1 MLVNKEQP
9 VIAGESL
16 QSQAKQG
23 QGDQKICKQK
33 KEKARIRFGTFC
45 YKIEEAILSQLLFNL
60 HFPSVCKNSSLFP
73 LSTICDHYQGQRHN
87 LKIFVCADV
96 ISPTVSSIVA
106 HFADI
111 LM

>member
-9 VIAGESL
+9 VIASESL

-33 KEKARIRFGTFC
+33 KEKARIRFGTFH
-45 YKIEEAILSQLLFNL
+45 YKIEEAILSKLLLNL

-73 LSTICDHYQGQRHN
+73 LSTICGRDQGQRHN
-87 LKIFVCADV
+87 LKIFVCGDV
-96 ISPTVSSIVA
+96 ISPTVSSIAA